1 MKNMNNT
8 QFGRAP
14 IADPNGTE
22 SEVFAQGGGGD
33 AQSTRMATP
42 ALGGVNWNK
51 INTSAAQIGAHV
63 QNIAKSIS
71 GNKSVAPPI
80 TPHLAKINQALA
92 AIKNHPANPIS
103 PTNPANNSEADAG
116 SMAGYDPN
124 MGLGN
129 KAPTSLYPRTQ

>member
-1 MKNMNNT
+1 MDSGN
-8 QFGRAP
+8 
-14 IADPNGTE
+14 
-22 SEVFAQGGGGD
+22 
-33 AQSTRMATP
+33 
-42 ALGGVNWNK
+42 ALPPVTSGVNWNK
-51 INTSAAQIGAHV
+51 INTSAAQIGTHV

-103 PTNPANNSEADAG
+103 PTNPANNPEADAG
-116 SMAGYDPN
+116 DMSHYDPDL
-124 MGLGN
+124 GLGN